1 MREGSD
7 FKFESVDCLDYKF
20 HKIKLRRGGSYIESP
35 DKKDKK

>member
-7 FKFESVDCLDYKF
+7 FKFESVDCLDYKL
-20 HKIKLRRGGSYIESP
+20 HKIKLRRGGSYIESL